1 MTGVTQM
8 QKQAIG
14 AMPQNQLT
22 SSRSVIATENGL
34 VNKEKVREIM
44 EANIAPDA
52 PSVKSISS
60 NQS

>member
-1 MTGVTQM
+1 M